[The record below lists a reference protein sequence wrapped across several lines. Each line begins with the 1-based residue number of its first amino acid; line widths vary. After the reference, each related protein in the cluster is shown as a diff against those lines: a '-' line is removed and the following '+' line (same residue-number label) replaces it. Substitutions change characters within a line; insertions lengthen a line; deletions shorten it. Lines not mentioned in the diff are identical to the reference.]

1 MSNQNKQ
8 HKFTKSLTFRILC
21 VLAILIV
28 LGLIYNF
35 IVAADDT
42 PMTEQEEEE
51 VQKRNA
57 DADTIDIIGDYLWP
71 QMKPSKEDMMTDEE
85 KATEA
90 EKAKEGKD
98 GTEKATSDKVLS
110 TQHEA
115 PGPVP
120 APAPDIVPSSDIPAK
135 QTSPSI
141 DKMEAPKIE
150 KIE

>member
-115 PGPVP
+115 SVPVP